1 MRNILLSV
9 TVAAGIAGAFAASLP
24 QPAHAA
30 SLSPAIT
37 GLGDTA
43 NVQKVE
49 WVGEGPQRV
58 WRADPVVVVH
68 PVVRPVAPVVV
79 VRPVAPVVVVRPV
92 APVVVVHPAAV
103 GVWSWHGRNWNHREW
118 REGGWHYY

>member
-24 QPAHAA
+24 QPAQAA
-30 SLSPAIT
+30 SLLPAIA
-37 GLGDTA
+37 GPGDTA
-43 NVQKVE
+43 NVQRVAWV
-49 WVGEGPQRV
+49 WVGSQRV

-68 PVVRPVAPVVV
+68 PVAPVVV
-79 VRPVAPVVVVRPV
+79 VRPI

-103 GVWSWHGRNWNHREW
+103 GVWSWHGRNWSHRDW
-118 REGGWHYY
+118 RDGGWHYY